1 MTEEMIYKKVSAFV
15 EENLKGIP
23 FDKGLPKFQEYVWHL
38 GNELGKSGTEVV
50 KIYFDYKA
58 KEK

>member
-1 MTEEMIYKKVSAFV
+1 MKEEMIYEKVATFI

-23 FDKGLPKFQEYVWHL
+23 FNEGLPKFQEYVWHL
-38 GNELGKSGTEVV
+38 GNEVGKSGTEIV